1 MPPHREGLVQL
12 AARQGLGPVLIFLTT
27 VCFACITTFSKLAF
41 ADGSNPETLL
51 VLRFAGFALIIGLFQ
66 RLRGQTLRLS
76 SAMLGPILGIEC
88 FNLMLSGGYLTAA
101 AFIPVSLAV
110 ILLYT
115 SPFLVAL
122 VAVLMG
128 RERMTAAK
136 GLTMVLAFAGVVMAV
151 GLDLS
156 QLDLRGVAAGLTAA
170 AGMVLMI
177 TVAGSWM
184 QRHDPVS
191 LCVHASGVLTP
202 LLALYLLAAGS
213 FLSRPRV
220 AASPA
225 LPGRPSATSPAPC
238 AGCSPCAWYRRFA
251 WP

>member
-1 MPPHREGLVQL
+1 
-12 AARQGLGPVLIFLTT
+12 
-27 VCFACITTFSKLAF
+27 
-41 ADGSNPETLL
+41 
-51 VLRFAGFALIIGLFQ
+51 
-66 RLRGQTLRLS
+66 
-76 SAMLGPILGIEC
+76 
-88 FNLMLSGGYLTAA
+88 
-101 AFIPVSLAV
+101 V

-136 GLTMVLAFAGVVMAV
+136 GLIMVLAFAGVVMAV

-191 LCVHASGVLTP
+191 LCVHASLVVTP

-213 FLSRPRV
+213 FHLPTASRGLAGAAGATFCYIAGTLCWVLSMRLVPPIRMAV
-220 AASPA
+220 ILNLETPTTLALGAAVLDEKLGPWQLAGAAAVIAAVMA
-225 LPGRPSATSPAPC
+225 LTLAGRRTN
-238 AGCSPCAWYRRFA
+238 
-251 WP
+251 